1 MTLLLA
7 HQLSPELQVKMQS
20 ARRIRI
26 AKAEL
31 AMIRIQSILGLSDEE
46 LICATRRVTALD
58 VTENLSPPP
67 KNR

>member
-1 MTLLLA
+1 
-7 HQLSPELQVKMQS
+7 
-20 ARRIRI
+20 
-26 AKAEL
+26 
-31 AMIRIQSILGLSDEE
+31 MIRIQSILGLSDEE

>member
-7 HQLSPELQVKMQS
+7 HQLSPELRVKMQS

-46 LICATRRVTALD
+46 LICATRRVIAQD
-58 VTENLSPPP
+58 VIENLSPPP

>member
-20 ARRIRI
+20 GRRIRI

-46 LICATRRVTALD
+46 LICATRRVIAQD
-58 VTENLSPPP
+58 VIENLSPPP